1 MKFYLMLTII
11 AMTIVQVIICQ
22 ENVTSTVSSLNTT
35 VSINANSTIHGIDK
49 RYNIKINYFSC
60 K

>member
-1 MKFYLMLTII
+1 MLTII
-11 AMTIVQVIICQ
+11 AMAIVQVIICQ

-35 VSINANSTIHGIDK
+35 VSNNSTIHGIDK

>member
-35 VSINANSTIHGIDK
+35 VSNNSTIHGIDK